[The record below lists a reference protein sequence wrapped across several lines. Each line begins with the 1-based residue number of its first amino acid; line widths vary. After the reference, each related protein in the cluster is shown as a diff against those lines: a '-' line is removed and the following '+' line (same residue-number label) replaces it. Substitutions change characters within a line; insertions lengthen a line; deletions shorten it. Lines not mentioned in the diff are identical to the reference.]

1 MGNFFNKQNEEK
13 YFYREQNIISD
24 KKQKL
29 FYKIN
34 VQIIRNLHNIQ
45 RFIKSEDFFIT
56 INLPYNY
63 NNHPYKYK
71 DRYKNIKSSYFPS
84 SIKIIE
90 TNQLYALIDLP
101 NSIKYFHLN
110 YFCKKCINP
119 STQVKSYIKIPH
131 KIIKVIIG
139 CKKGERNSIV
149 KLEVYNKHIKQ
160 IYFVNNNIET
170 SEIINFL

>member
-1 MGNFFNKQNEEK
+1 MGNFFNKQTENQEQ

-29 FYKIN
+29 VYTIN

-45 RFIKSEDFFIT
+45 RFIKSDNFFIT

-63 NNHPYKYK
+63 NNHPYKNT
-71 DRYKNIKSSYFPS
+71 YKNIKSSYFPS

-90 TNQLYALIDLP
+90 TNQLYALTDLP

-131 KIIKVIIG
+131 KIIKIIIG
-139 CKKGERNSIV
+139 CKKGERNNIV
-149 KLEVYNKHIKQ
+149 KLKVYNKYIKQ

-170 SEIINFL
+170 SEIIKFL